1 MLRDR
6 RIKKAIRHLNSL
18 MRNYDGNEADPGEYL
33 EEEIDRISGK
43 EKIIRHNRRRK
54 TAEYI

>member
-18 MRNYDGNEADPGEYL
+18 MRNYDGNEADQGEFL
-33 EEEIDRISGK
+33 EEEIDRISRK

-54 TAEYI
+54 TAELI